1 MKIPRPFKTDYDFEH
16 FRKVVTRETKKG
28 PVPLVELFADPE
40 IMAEATG
47 IDFPADGWMKLNN
60 IDVRTS
66 KEEEIEFIT
75 LGIKYM
81 DLSVEFAKAVG
92 YDYVTAFPII
102 PLPRSAQTL
111 KSNPQ
116 QQGKMRVWQNE
127 HQGSIASLDEVDKY
141 PWPAPEQVSLFPID
155 YVAAKMPQ
163 GMKVMAF
170 MIGAFEYLRLLI
182 GFEAMAVKSIEEPEL
197 LEEIL
202 ERLTKV
208 LESATD
214 KIAAHPAVGAVFYGD
229 DLGFNSGLMMSPK
242 WFRAHLFPRLK
253 KIAHAC
259 KKHNKP
265 FLFHSCGNVEAA
277 MNDLIDTVGI
287 TARHAFQDNI
297 EPVEKFYQRYHDR
310 IAVLGGI
317 DVNLLA
323 AGTPDQVRARTG
335 EVLQACAP
343 TGGICIGTG
352 NSVTNYCK
360 IENYYAM
367 IDAVREWNKK
377 RYEV

>member
-1 MKIPRPFKTDYDFEH
+1 MKIQKPFKTEPDFEH

-47 IDFPADGWMKLNN
+47 VDFPADGWMKLNN
-60 IDVRTS
+60 IDVRSS

-81 DLSVEFAKAVG
+81 DLCVEFSKAVG
-92 YDYVTAFPII
+92 YDYVTAIPII
-102 PLPRSAQTL
+102 PFPRSVQFL

-116 QQGKMRVWQNE
+116 QQGKVRVWQNE
-127 HQGSIASLDEVDKY
+127 HQGSISSPGDIDKY

-155 YVAAKMPQ
+155 YIAAKMPQ

-170 MIGAFEYLRLLI
+170 LIGVFEYLRLLV
-182 GFEAMAVKSIEEPEL
+182 GFEAMAIKSIEEPEL
-197 LEEIL
+197 LAEIL
-202 ERLTKV
+202 ERLTRV
-208 LESATD
+208 MEIATD

-229 DLGFNSGLMMSPK
+229 DMGFNQGLMMSPK
-242 WFRAHLFPRLK
+242 WFRANLFPRQK
-253 KIAHAC
+253 RIADAC
-259 KKHNKP
+259 KKHDKP
-265 FLFHSCGNVEAA
+265 FLFHACGNVDAV
-277 MNDLIDTVGI
+277 MNDLINTVGI
-287 TARHAFQDNI
+287 TAKHAFQDNI
-297 EPVEKFYQRYHDR
+297 EPVEKFYQRHHDR
-310 IAVLGGI
+310 ISILGGI

-323 AGTPDQVRARTG
+323 AGNPDQVRDRTRQ
-335 EVLQACAP
+335 VLEACAP
-343 TGGICIGTG
+343 SGGLCIGTG

-367 IDAVREWNKK
+367 IDTVREWNE
-377 RYEV
+377 RHS